1 MVDLEALREKILTCR
16 LCRLC
21 EGATQAVPGEGNPH
35 AEILFI
41 GEAPGKSEDLQGE
54 PFVGAAGKFLNELL
68 ASINLKRED
77 IFITNIVKNRP
88 QNNRDP
94 KDDEIEACFP
104 YLDEQIQAIKPLLI
118 VTLGRHAMNRFMP
131 GLQISKVHGQAKRVK
146 SIFSK
151 KQVIYPLYHP
161 ASALYNGA
169 MRPVLFEDMKKIPV
183 LLQQLR
189 KEAL

>member
-1 MVDLEALREKILTCR
+1 MADLEALRAKILKCR

-21 EGATQAVPGEGNPH
+21 EGATQAVPGEGNPD
-35 AEILFI
+35 ADIFFI
-41 GEAPGKSEDLQGE
+41 GEAPGKNEDLQGE

-68 ASINLKRED
+68 ESINLKRED
-77 IFITNIVKNRP
+77 IFITNIVKHRP
-88 QNNRDP
+88 PNNRDP

-104 YLDEQIQAIKPLLI
+104 YLDQQIQAIKPLLI

>member
-1 MVDLEALREKILTCR
+1 MADLGALREKILKCR

-21 EGATQAVPGEGNPH
+21 EGATQAVPGEGNPD
-35 AEILFI
+35 ADILFI
-41 GEAPGKSEDLQGE
+41 GEAPGKSEDIQGE

-68 ASINLKRED
+68 ESINLKRED
-77 IFITNIVKNRP
+77 IFITNIVKHRP
-88 QNNRDP
+88 PNNRDP

-104 YLDEQIQAIKPLLI
+104 YLDQQIQAIKPLLI

-189 KEAL
+189 KGAL